1 MTKNHAFE
9 AAGSSR
15 AKRNEKPSEV
25 SIDRSK
31 QTTHSDL
38 IGTALG
44 VLAASAIAGFA
55 EAATAP
61 AGYTI
66 LGSDMGVA
74 SWRVLADGQ
83 LEFTLADGSV
93 RVYAEADFVV
103 LEGGEIAISNAVAA
117 ELAALANG
125 LVSAGVAGGVVTGLV
140 AAVAAGE
147 TEPSPA
153 VIAGDTTGDV
163 TEDAAA
169 TLGPPGALTVT
180 DADTGEDV
188 CTAQAAAAGSNG
200 YGSFTLSTAGAWTYA
215 ADNTQAAIQALG
227 LGDTLTDSFT
237 AVTADGS
244 THVVTVTITGTND
257 AAVIAGDT
265 TGDVTEDAA
274 ATLETSGTLTVTD
287 ADTGEDVFTARA
299 APPGSTGYGCSTL
312 SPAGAWSYAADN
324 AQAAIQALG
333 LGDTLTDSFTAVT
346 ADGSTQVVTVTITG
360 TNDAAVIAAV
370 ELTAIDAGAG
380 GFAIN
385 GVSQYDYSGV
395 SVSSAGDVNGDG
407 FEDLIVGVLFD
418 DPNGPSSG

>member
-1 MTKNHAFE
+1 MLSFGHRRALADRWASRGGGRIINAPRLPKLHLSGFRLMATAEHTALR
-9 AAGSSR
+9 SSR

-74 SWRVLADGQ
+74 SWLVLADGQ

-169 TLGPPGALTVT
+169 TL
-180 DADTGEDV
+180 
-188 CTAQAAAAGSNG
+188 
-200 YGSFTLSTAGAWTYA
+200 
-215 ADNTQAAIQALG
+215 
-227 LGDTLTDSFT
+227 
-237 AVTADGS
+237 
-244 THVVTVTITGTND
+244 
-257 AAVIAGDT
+257 
-265 TGDVTEDAA
+265 
-274 ATLETSGTLTVTD
+274 ETSGTLTVTD
-287 ADTGEDVFTARA
+287 ADTG
-299 APPGSTGYGCSTL
+299 
-312 SPAGAWSYAADN
+312 
-324 AQAAIQALG
+324 
-333 LGDTLTDSFTAVT
+333 
-346 ADGSTQVVTVTITG
+346 
-360 TNDAAVIAAV
+360 
-370 ELTAIDAGAG
+370 
-380 GFAIN
+380 
-385 GVSQYDYSGV
+385 
-395 SVSSAGDVNGDG
+395 
-407 FEDLIVGVLFD
+407 
-418 DPNGPSSG
+418 

>member
-153 VIAGDTTGDV
+153 VIAVATAGDV
-163 TEDAAA
+163 TEDPAA
-169 TLGPPGALTVT
+169 TRETSGTLTVT
-180 DADTGEDV
+180 DADTGEAV
-188 CTAQAAAAGSNG
+188 FTAQASATGT
-200 YGSFTLSTAGAWTYA
+200 YGTFTLSTAGAWSYS
-215 ADNTQAAIQALG
+215 ADTTQSAIQALG

-244 THVVTVTITGTND
+244 TQVVTVTITGTND

-287 ADTGEDVFTARA
+287 ADTGEDVFTAQA
-299 APPGSTGYGCSTL
+299 ATAGSNGYGSFTL
-312 SPAGAWSYAADN
+312 STAGAWTYAAEN
-324 AQAAIQALG
+324 TQAAIQALG